1 MTILLLKLIKLIKL
15 INTESILVMTRII
28 VSFENKKAGASLIHI
43 NSEMFSLPLVKDM
56 IDVLQNE
63 LLNGFFENSGSIFTT
78 IKKTVNK
85 LYDISHKQGE
95 GQCEVDIKI
104 DPNISQEMDLFFERT
119 FNRSEP
125 IEVDLSVISDS
136 QKPSVIKMSQE
147 GSSELLVQKLSI
159 IQALRN

>member
-1 MTILLLKLIKLIKL
+1 
-15 INTESILVMTRII
+15 MTRII

-56 IDVLQNE
+56 IDVLQND

-78 IKKTVNK
+78 IKKTVSK
-85 LYDISHKQGE
+85 LYDVKLSHKEGE

-104 DPNISQEMDLFFERT
+104 DPNISHEMDSFFERT

-125 IEVDLSVISDS
+125 IEVDLSVISDT
-136 QKPSVIKMSQE
+136 QKPSVIKMSEE
-147 GSSELLVQKLSI
+147 GSSELLVQKLTT